1 MAILLIRTILLY
13 FLILLAMKAMGKR
26 QIGQLQPFELVVV
39 IIISDMASLAMQS
52 PTATLANSI
61 IPIAV
66 ITIMQIT
73 LSLVNLKSE
82 KSRSLLCGEPIFLI
96 KDGKLQEQN
105 MARLRL
111 NINDLEELTRSQGY
125 FDINTIKNAVMETNG
140 QLSIMPQTANRP
152 LELGDVDDD
161 PDDEK
166 MGILLILDGH
176 INQKA
181 LRISGYNEKWLT
193 DKLKAVKAGSP
204 AKVFVAGLDEKGQF
218 FWQKKDESRCSK

>member
-111 NINDLEELTRSQGY
+111 NINDLE
-125 FDINTIKNAVMETNG
+125 
-140 QLSIMPQTANRP
+140 
-152 LELGDVDDD
+152 
-161 PDDEK
+161 
-166 MGILLILDGH
+166 
-176 INQKA
+176 
-181 LRISGYNEKWLT
+181 
-193 DKLKAVKAGSP
+193 
-204 AKVFVAGLDEKGQF
+204 
-218 FWQKKDESRCSK
+218 